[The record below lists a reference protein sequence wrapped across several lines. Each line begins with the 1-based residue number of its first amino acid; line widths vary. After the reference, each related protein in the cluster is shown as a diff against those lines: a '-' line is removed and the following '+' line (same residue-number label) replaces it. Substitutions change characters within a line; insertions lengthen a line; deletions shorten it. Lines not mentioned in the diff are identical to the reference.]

1 MKTKTSLL
9 HICAF
14 ALTISLVLSCSKVP
28 ITGRKQ
34 MNLLPES
41 ELISLSLTEYQS
53 FLKENPPVAAGDPQA
68 AMVKQVGNKIQVS
81 VAQFMAQQKQSD
93 RLQGYKWEFNLVND
107 KTVNA
112 WCMPGGKVVVY
123 SGLLGVTQNE
133 TALAIVMGHEIA
145 HAIARH
151 GNERMSQQM
160 IAQVGGTAL
169 DVALSTKP
177 AETRALF
184 NSAYGIGVSV
194 GALLPF
200 SRLQETEADKL
211 GLVFAAMAGYDP
223 REAPKFWQ
231 RMASAGG
238 AKVPEFLS
246 THPSDAT
253 RIKNLN
259 NYMPEALKYYKAGT
273 GTGNKKK

>member
-1 MKTKTSLL
+1 MNLRKPTL
-9 HICAF
+9 HLSAF
-14 ALTISLVLSCSKVP
+14 ILTLTLILSCAKVP

-53 FLKENPPVAAGDPQA
+53 FLKENPPVASGDPQA
-68 AMVKQVGNKIQVS
+68 TMVKQVGNKIQNS
-81 VAQFMAQQKQSD
+81 VTQFMAQQKLSD
-93 RLQGYKWEFNLVND
+93 RIQGYKWEFNLVND

-160 IAQVGGTAL
+160 IAQMGGMEL
-169 DVALSTKP
+169 DVALSTKT
-177 AETRALF
+177 AETKALF
-184 NSAYGIGVSV
+184 NSAYGIGATV
-194 GALLPF
+194 GVLLPF

-231 RMASAGG
+231 RMAAAGG
-238 AKVPEFLS
+238 GKVPEFLS

-259 NYMPEALKYYKAGT
+259 NYMPEALKYYKG
-273 GTGNKKK
+273 GNVKKKK

>member
-1 MKTKTSLL
+1 MKPRKSLL
-9 HICAF
+9 HLSAF
-14 ALTISLVLSCSKVP
+14 TLTITLVLSCAKVP

-53 FLKENPPVAAGDPQA
+53 FLKENPPVGSSDPQA
-68 AMVKQVGNKIQVS
+68 TMVKQVGNKIQSS
-81 VAQFMAQQKQSD
+81 VTQFMAQQKMSD
-93 RLQGYKWEFNLVND
+93 RIQGYKWEFNLVND

-160 IAQVGGTAL
+160 VAQMGGMAL
-169 DVALSTKP
+169 DVALSTKT

-184 NSAYGIGVSV
+184 NSAYGIGASV
-194 GALLPF
+194 GVLLPF

-231 RMASAGG
+231 RMAAAGG
-238 AKVPEFLS
+238 GKVPEFLS

-259 NYMPEALKYYKAGT
+259 NYMPEALKYYKS